1 LIYIRFSY
9 EIGEEILAPRKL
21 EISDKK
27 ESLLGFALAAACCI
41 RLKLRRSLLKVLLP
55 RIQGFFVKKIAVL
68 LCKMD

>member
-27 ESLLGFALAAACCI
+27 ESLLGFALAEACCI
-41 RLKLRRSLLKVLLP
+41 RLK
-55 RIQGFFVKKIAVL
+55 
-68 LCKMD
+68 